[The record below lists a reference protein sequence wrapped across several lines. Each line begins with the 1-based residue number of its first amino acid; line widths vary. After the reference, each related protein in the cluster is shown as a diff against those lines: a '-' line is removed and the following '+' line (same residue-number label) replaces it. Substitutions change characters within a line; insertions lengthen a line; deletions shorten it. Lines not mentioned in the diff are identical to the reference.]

1 MSRVFNPNDDRLDFD
16 LMDAV
21 FEEIPMYPKSIRL
34 YEITNALK
42 KSAKN
47 KRVNGRELYSTNMA
61 SLITTMT
68 YMYQRYPFCEEEVID
83 KYTGRHHVV
92 LSRLG
97 DGDRQSKKV
106 LDVDELRKQAMESG
120 LLKWRNE

>member
-1 MSRVFNPNDDRLDFD
+1 MAREFNPNDDRLDFD

-21 FEEIPMYPKSIRL
+21 FEAIPMYPQSIRL

-47 KRVNGRELYSTNMA
+47 KRINGRELYSTNMA

-68 YMYQRYPFCEEEVID
+68 YMYQRYPFCEDEIID
-83 KYTGRHHVV
+83 PYTGRHHVV

-97 DGDRQSKKV
+97 DGNKESRKV
-106 LDVDELRKQAMESG
+106 LDIDGLRKQAMESG
-120 LLKWRNE
+120 LLKWRDE

>member
-1 MSRVFNPNDDRLDFD
+1 MGRGFNPNDDRLDFD

-21 FEEIPMYPKSIRL
+21 FETIPMYPKSIRL

-42 KSAKN
+42 KTAKN

-68 YMYQRYPFCEEEVID
+68 YMYQRYPFCEDEVID

-97 DGDRQSKKV
+97 EGDRESRKV
-106 LDVDELRKQAMESG
+106 LDIDALRKQAMESG
-120 LLKWRNE
+120 LLNWRDQ